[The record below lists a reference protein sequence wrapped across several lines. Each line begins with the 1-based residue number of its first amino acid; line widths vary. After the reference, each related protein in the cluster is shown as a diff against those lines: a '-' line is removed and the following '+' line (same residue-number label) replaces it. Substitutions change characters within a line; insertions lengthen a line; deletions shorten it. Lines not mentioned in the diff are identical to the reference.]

1 MPVNRTTTNERA
13 IRDIQLVDAARTRG
27 DQQAIQT
34 LMKSYRDSVYM
45 LLLKMVND
53 PDLAEDLTM
62 VTFGKAFSSLDLYT
76 PTNNFSTWLFTI
88 ATHVGLD
95 ESRKKRIETVSIDN
109 YSVTTSDNATEIEI
123 PSNDAD
129 PEADIIRQQR
139 FQQLREVVTMLKPRY
154 RHLVEL
160 RYFEELSYE
169 EIAERTGLPPG
180 TVSNMLYRAHG
191 LLYKLL
197 KNRIDYI

>member
-1 MPVNRTTTNERA
+1 MPVNRNTTNERA
-13 IRDIQLVDAARTRG
+13 LRDIQLVDAARNNG
-27 DQQAIQT
+27 DQQAIRT

-62 VTFGKAFSSLDLYT
+62 VTFGKAFNSLHLYT

-123 PSNDAD
+123 PSDEDD

>member
-1 MPVNRTTTNERA
+1 MPVNRNTTNERA
-13 IRDIQLVDAARTRG
+13 LRDIQLVDAARNNG
-27 DQQAIQT
+27 DQQAIRT

-62 VTFGKAFSSLDLYT
+62 VTFGKAFNSLQLYT

-123 PSNDAD
+123 PSDEDD